1 MKKPDKIPK
10 TVCSAAWYHTY
21 ASPQGARR
29 LCCASRESAKGDIM
43 KQYIDLPSKH
53 KGKFEPT
60 TLKKHWN
67 SEYMKDIRRR
77 MMAGEEIPQC
87 QVCNDQILNL
97 WTYRQYFNQTL
108 FPERFDEIY
117 KSTQED
123 GSTTTEPISF
133 DYRLSNLCNFKC
145 RMCGPPLS
153 SSWEAEKRKYG
164 EWDAEKDPWMVPK
177 IRNVIQEF
185 QEDVL
190 EKELEDAINRKIIR
204 EIYWVG
210 GEPLMW
216 DAHWRLMEKMIK
228 NKSAQDIVIRY
239 NTNLS
244 RVEWKGK
251 NLYHDYLLPF
261 KKVNICASLDATGK
275 IGEFIRTGLDWEKWK
290 DNWEQGYKWRFLQ
303 PVAANYHQDFLVVD
317 LTITLPG
324 LFGLVDLVKFANY
337 YGSKIYTKLVF
348 AFDPSIVLSPFSLPR
363 DLLDS
368 FLEDLIQE
376 IEPLTNSKNNSV
388 LDTLKEMKTRPTFAE
403 EWPDTYREEFLRGKG
418 TQARLA
424 QYRGDG
430 KQGRLTIEDI
440 YSARP
445 EILKWWNNE

>member
-1 MKKPDKIPK
+1 
-10 TVCSAAWYHTY
+10 
-21 ASPQGARR
+21 
-29 LCCASRESAKGDIM
+29 M

-60 TLKKHWN
+60 TLKEHWN

-108 FPERFDEIY
+108 FPERFNEIY

-123 GSTTTEPISF
+123 GSTTTEVISF

-153 SSWEAEKRKYG
+153 SSWEAERRIHG
-164 EWDAEKDPWMVPK
+164 DWNEEDDPWMVPK
-177 IRNVIQEF
+177 VKNVIEAF
-185 QEDVL
+185 QTGVL
-190 EKELEDAINRKIIR
+190 EKELEDAIHRHIIR
-204 EIYWVG
+204 EVYWVG

-216 DAHWRLMEKMIK
+216 DAHWRLMDKMVK
-228 NKSAQDIVIRY
+228 NGSSRNVVVRY

-251 NLYHDYLLPF
+251 NLYHDYLKYF
-261 KKVNICASLDATGK
+261 RRANICASLDATGK

-290 DNWEQGYKWRFLQ
+290 NNWEQGYEWKALQ
-303 PVAANYHQDFLVVD
+303 PHPVNISPDFLVVD

-337 YGSKIYTKLVF
+337 YNSKIYTKLVF
-348 AFDPSIVLSPFSLPR
+348 AFDPAIVLSPFALPR
-363 DLLDS
+363 KILDP
-368 FLEDLIQE
+368 FLDDLIKE
-376 IEPLTNSKNNSV
+376 IEPITNERNSSV

-403 EWPDTYREEFLRGKG
+403 QWPDTYEKEFLRGKE
-418 TQARLA
+418 TQMRLA
-424 QYRGDG
+424 EHRKDG
-430 KQGRLTIEDI
+430 EGGRLTIEEI
-440 YSARP
+440 YAARP
-445 EILKWWNNE
+445 DVLEWWKNE